1 MVKKRRKRKK
11 CKDSKIKYPKTTFSK
26 KFLTLHNYI
35 NKSAVSVRLL
45 SPLSPL
51 HTLSPNF
58 EGIINGFRIMLVAST
73 LTNSPSDYSYQH
85 SGKSTFLKVLATM
98 NDVEAFQLVVL
109 QDSGPTIN
117 YKGLFLL
124 KLVPF
129 I

>member
-1 MVKKRRKRKK
+1 M
-11 CKDSKIKYPKTTFSK
+11 
-26 KFLTLHNYI
+26 
-35 NKSAVSVRLL
+35 SVRLL